1 LPGDSQVAFAL
12 AIAAGAFAA
21 SVSVLL
27 IAAAV
32 RAWRRW
38 RQARI
43 ARVEASWREALGQA
57 AADPSAGALAPIS
70 WIEFPDFLLLW
81 NRMRRVLPGDGAANT
96 AELLRRHG
104 LDERALR
111 LLRFGTLRSCLIA
124 MATLGHLR
132 YERAWP
138 RLERLSRGR
147 GPVTSFAAARAVLR
161 IEPRRGLEA
170 LSHAILQRAD
180 WPVARLGSVLAELGP
195 ATVTPTLTTL
205 LVSRPRGGLD
215 RVVKLAR
222 FGDRNRIA
230 PIMRGWLSATQDPN
244 LVMAALDYVDD
255 PQELMWAME
264 AARHPEWRVRMA
276 AARAL
281 GRIGAAAEIPA
292 LVELLKDPVWWVRYH
307 AAQAVAGLKGMTPEE
322 LQVVRE
328 TARDNFAADMLA
340 HAFAELPI
348 RRRRIFG

>member
-1 LPGDSQVAFAL
+1 M
-12 AIAAGAFAA
+12 
-21 SVSVLL
+21 
-27 IAAAV
+27 V
-32 RAWRRW
+32 RAWRHW

-43 ARVEASWREALGQA
+43 ARIEAAWRQALEQA

-81 NRMRRVLPGDGAANT
+81 NRTGVSLAEDAAANT

-104 LDERALR
+104 LDRRALR
-111 LLRFGTLRSCLIA
+111 LLRFGTLRSHLIA
-124 MATLGHLR
+124 IATLGKLR
-132 YERAWP
+132 DERAWP
-138 RLERLSRGR
+138 RLERIARGT
-147 GPVTSFAAARAVLR
+147 GPVTSFTAAHAMLR
-161 IEPRRGLEA
+161 IEPRRALEA
-170 LSHAILQRAD
+170 LSQAILQRAD

-195 ATVTPTLTTL
+195 PTVTPMLTTL
-205 LVSRPRGGLD
+205 LIARPRGGLD

-222 FGDRNRIA
+222 FGDRKRVA
-230 PIMRGWLSATQDPN
+230 PIMRGWLSAMQDPD

-255 PQELMWAME
+255 TQELTWAM
-264 AARHPEWRVRMA
+264 AAAGHPEWRVRMA

-328 TARDNFAADMLA
+328 TARDHFAADMLA
-340 HAFAELPI
+340 HALAELPI